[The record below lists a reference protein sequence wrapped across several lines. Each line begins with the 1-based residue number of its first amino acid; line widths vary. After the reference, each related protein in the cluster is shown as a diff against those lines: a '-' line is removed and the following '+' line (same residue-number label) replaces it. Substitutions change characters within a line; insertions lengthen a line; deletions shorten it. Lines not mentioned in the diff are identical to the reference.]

1 MKDTDRII
9 FLNSPFLVW
18 HSRGILCCI
27 YMHLSLHS
35 VFYFFLPC
43 IMELTTRNADKADE
57 YSIFPNNNTMAWQ
70 FIMSEEKILLSKT
83 LEACER
89 EG

>member
-1 MKDTDRII
+1 
-9 FLNSPFLVW
+9 
-18 HSRGILCCI
+18 
-27 YMHLSLHS
+27 
-35 VFYFFLPC
+35 
-43 IMELTTRNADKADE
+43 MELTTRNADKADE
-57 YSIFPNNNTMAWQ
+57 DSTFPNNNTMAWQ